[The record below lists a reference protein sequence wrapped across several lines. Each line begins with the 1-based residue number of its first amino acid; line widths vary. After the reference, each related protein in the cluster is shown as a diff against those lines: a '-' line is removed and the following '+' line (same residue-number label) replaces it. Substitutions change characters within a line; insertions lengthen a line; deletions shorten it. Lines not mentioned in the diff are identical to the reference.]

1 MRVEATLTHGLIC
14 ISTYVDLYFQRP
26 TNQTLKEILV
36 SEDFALPT
44 NTHFI
49 PFDKFWDSAK
59 AAVKVLKGLNTHP
72 PDAMVAGFLVDQ
84 SQPIVFAVARTERKQ
99 QDIMDG
105 GLAADTESER
115 TMLQA
120 AAIRMRPL
128 LQQMRTG
135 TAVAESVMAAIT
147 AEDDPKVARAR
158 LVAFAEATSTVR
170 DDQEILSHPSAIAC
184 SKKFPAS
191 KPHALSVKVTGL
203 EESPATASLLLVKE
217 ELPGS
222 LFLKTDIGIRTITA
236 TVTDPHDFFLLNLC
250 MAYKLPI
257 LAELA
262 VTLDIGRSGRT
273 YTASFVRFVDL
284 KSVWDAV
291 HAASRNQS
299 DDLFG
304 TQR

>member
-26 TNQTLKEILV
+26 TNSHKEILV
-36 SEDFALPT
+36 TQEFALPP
-44 NTHFI
+44 NTTFI
-49 PFDKFWDSAK
+49 PADKFWDLGK
-59 AAVKVLKGLNTHP
+59 AALKVLKGLNTHP
-72 PDAMVAGFLVDQ
+72 VDAVVAGFLVDQ

-128 LQQMRTG
+128 LQQMRAG
-135 TAVAESVMAAIT
+135 TAVAETVIATMA
-147 AEDDPKVARAR
+147 AEDDHKVARAR
-158 LVAFAEATSTVR
+158 LVAFADATSTVR
-170 DDQEILSHPSAIAC
+170 DDQEILSHPSAVAC

-191 KPHALSVKVTGL
+191 KPYALSVKVTGL
-203 EESPATASLLLVKE
+203 EESPATASLLLIKE
-217 ELPGS
+217 ESLGS
-222 LFLKTDIGIRTITA
+222 LFLQTDIGIRTISA
-236 TVTDPHDFFLLNLC
+236 SVTDPHDFFILNLC
-250 MAYKLPI
+250 MAYKLPV

-262 VTLDIGRSGRT
+262 VALDIGGSGRT

-284 KSVWDAV
+284 KSIWNAV

-304 TQR
+304 TQN